1 MDLELDTVL
10 GTFGD
15 DKTWIDPVIG
25 LRYQR
30 SLSESF
36 FFRAVSDIGGF
47 GVSSDLTWQAFGG
60 LGWRFSDSGNALI
73 GYRALGTDYEDGA
86 FEYDV
91 TAHGPVLGVEFT
103 F

>member
-1 MDLELDTVL
+1 
-10 GTFGD
+10 
-15 DKTWIDPVIG
+15 
-25 LRYQR
+25 
-30 SLSESF
+30 
-36 FFRAVSDIGGF
+36 
-47 GVSSDLTWQAFGG
+47 
-60 LGWRFSDSGNALI
+60 LI